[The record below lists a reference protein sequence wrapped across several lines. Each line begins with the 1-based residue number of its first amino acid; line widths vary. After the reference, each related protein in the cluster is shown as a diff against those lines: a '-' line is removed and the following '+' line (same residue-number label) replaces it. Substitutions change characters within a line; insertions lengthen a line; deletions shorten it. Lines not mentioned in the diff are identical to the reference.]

1 MSVKVYDSA
10 EMLLGSVHQ
19 RFRWWPLCGKFEVT
33 NESEEVVYTIYT
45 PCVLTTLCC
54 TEAVFAEEV
63 GSITKQFS
71 NVVKEALTDSDKFK
85 VTFPEGADPKM
96 KAIDYLFYESL
107 VRKTNKYVEI
117 LM

>member
-1 MSVKVYDSA
+1 M
-10 EMLLGSVHQ
+10 
-19 RFRWWPLCGKFEVT
+19 T

-45 PCVLTTLCC
+45 PCILTTLCC

-63 GSITKQFS
+63 DSITKQFS

-96 KAIDYLFYESL
+96 KAVMFAAVILFDYLFYES
-107 VRKTNKYVEI
+107 
-117 LM
+117 